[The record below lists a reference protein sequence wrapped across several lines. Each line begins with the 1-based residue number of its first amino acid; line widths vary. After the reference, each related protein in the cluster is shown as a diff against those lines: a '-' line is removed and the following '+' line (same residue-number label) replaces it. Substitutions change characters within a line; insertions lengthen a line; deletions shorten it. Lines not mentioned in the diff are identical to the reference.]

1 MSGAKRGQLQA
12 QLTADAIWQVN
23 AGSALIP
30 AATIDITASGGTYY
44 LPELLVALETELD
57 TLDGAVNWTVTAS
70 LGESGT
76 GLVTIDCDDD
86 NWDIVWTSTNLRDAL
101 GFAANISNANT
112 AQTGT
117 LQAKGLW
124 MPDCPK
130 HTPHGDGDAG
140 NVMTDLLY
148 TYAPDGTVLTIG
160 GSASK
165 TVLPVHWSHV
175 DRVKVRT
182 AAETTTNASFQTFWS
197 DCHLGNLAY
206 CDPGAPVRL
215 IWDADTPGTY
225 GTYKIVDKPNADEVT
240 VVDGWTGLYRV
251 ALNLVKVPS

>member
-1 MSGAKRGQLQA
+1 
-12 QLTADAIWQVN
+12 
-23 AGSALIP
+23 
-30 AATIDITASGGTYY
+30 
-44 LPELLVALETELD
+44 
-57 TLDGAVNWTVTAS
+57 
-70 LGESGT
+70 
-76 GLVTIDCDDD
+76 
-86 NWDIVWTSTNLRDAL
+86 
-101 GFAANISNANT
+101 
-112 AQTGT
+112 
-117 LQAKGLW
+117 
-124 MPDCPK
+124 
-130 HTPHGDGDAG
+130 
-140 NVMTDLLY
+140 
-148 TYAPDGTVLTIG
+148 VLTIG